1 LTCIV
6 YRRRMSA
13 RRKEIEPGSRWLHEA
28 LGSEAIYEVVADHG
42 DHIDV
47 RVRQAPGLAEGTR
60 IRLTRAAVEAMRQLP
75 GDESA
80 PRRDDA

>member
-1 LTCIV
+1 
-6 YRRRMSA
+6 MSE
-13 RRKEIEPGSRWLHEA
+13 RGKEIEPGSRWLSET
-28 LGSEAIYEVVADHG
+28 LGSRAIYEVVADRG

-75 GDESA
+75 REGPS